1 MEKGKALSL
10 LRKYKRTLITT
21 MPLSPRGRFAYYFY
35 KQTYSLFL
43 CDWLSEGILHSDLD
57 PIVVVKKFRD
67 DMEFLL
73 GESESSDTHTFA
85 CYMSNCAGEI
95 LKYLTL
101 EDKK

>member
-1 MEKGKALSL
+1 MEQGKALSL
-10 LRKYKRTLITT
+10 LRKYKGELKTT
-21 MPLSPRGRFAYYFY
+21 VPLPLRGQYKYYFY
-35 KQTYSLFL
+35 KQVYGLFL
-43 CDWLSEGILHSDLD
+43 CNWLSEAILHSDLD
-57 PIVVVKKFRD
+57 PMVVVKKFRD

-73 GESESSDTHTFA
+73 GESESCDTHTFA